1 MASGGCWTRGRLSQ
15 GQHLEPKHREDAGH
29 QVQDEAT
36 QEGQADGQGQMRG
49 GLLASHGRGC
59 ACPNLRGGRRCIA
72 CVQCP
77 ESSLGLACWTPNHL
91 EWRGSGAL
99 GQHAFCGVRQGNV
112 EAPAV
117 GGGRDHLGGCWHDQ
131 ALNAWEQEALQ
142 GLRGTQ
148 APDHQMR
155 AGDCVALACG
165 IGAGQ
170 ALLGC
175 LECGPLARCKQRCSG
190 ALHGEAN
197 QERGLSGDTDV
208 AACQPL
214 RTRNQF

>member
-1 MASGGCWTRGRLSQ
+1 MDPGGGWAGGRLSQ
-15 GQHLEPKHREDAGH
+15 GQHLEPEHRKDTGH
-29 QVQDEAT
+29 EVQDEPAHKG
-36 QEGQADGQGQMRG
+36 QANGEGQVKGAVSSAHEAGSVGADLLG
-49 GLLASHGRGC
+49 GL
-59 ACPNLRGGRRCIA
+59 RCKA
-72 CVQCP
+72 LGERP
-77 ESSLGLACWTPNHL
+77 ELPLGLARGAPDHL
-91 EWRGSGAL
+91 ERRRCASV
-99 GQHAFCGVRQGNV
+99 GQHAFGRVGQGNV

-197 QERGLSGDTDV
+197 QERGLSGDADV